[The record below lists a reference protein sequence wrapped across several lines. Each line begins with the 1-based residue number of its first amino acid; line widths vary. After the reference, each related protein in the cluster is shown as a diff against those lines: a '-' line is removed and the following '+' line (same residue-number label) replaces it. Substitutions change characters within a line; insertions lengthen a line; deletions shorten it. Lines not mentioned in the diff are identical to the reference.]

1 MVHACP
7 ICGLRFSYTAE
18 LEQHAREEHVP
29 LTVVEREEGIVR
41 YSKNTGRP
49 TLGPVYLPL

>member
-29 LTVVEREEGIVR
+29 VTVVEREEGIVR

-49 TLGPVYLPL
+49 KLGPVYLPL